1 MDTLLDK
8 LKDIAGRKMRREA
21 RAGLLAEAIREEG
34 AYRWVGIYDVDVERG
49 VVSNLAWSGPG
60 APAYPVF
67 PIMKG
72 LTSRAIAERKTV
84 NVGDVANDSAYLTAL
99 ESTRSEII
107 VPVLDRSGND
117 RSGNDRSGNDR
128 SGNDR
133 SGNDRSGDRVVGT
146 IDVESDRLYGID
158 SVAQAMLEEC
168 ASALRDFRLD
178 SETSGAE

>member
-1 MDTLLDK
+1 MSMGTLLDR
-8 LKDIAGRKMRREA
+8 LKDIAGRKMCREA
-21 RAGLLAEAIREEG
+21 RAGLITEAIREAG

-67 PIMKG
+67 PITKG

-107 VPVLDRSGND
+107 VPVLDRSGN
-117 RSGNDRSGNDR
+117 
-128 SGNDR
+128 
-133 SGNDRSGDRVVGT
+133 RVIGT

-158 SVAQAMLEEC
+158 SAAQAMLEEC
-168 ASALRDFRLD
+168 ASALRDFWLDGLKRL
-178 SETSGAE
+178 SPECL